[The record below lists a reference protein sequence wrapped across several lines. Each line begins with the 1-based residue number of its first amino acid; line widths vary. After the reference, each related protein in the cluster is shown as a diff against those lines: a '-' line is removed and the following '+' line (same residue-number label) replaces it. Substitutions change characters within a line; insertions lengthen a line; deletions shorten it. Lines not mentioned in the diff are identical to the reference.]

1 MSRGINLMS
10 HSVKLEE
17 RVFETRLG
25 LEVMISRAAVWL
37 DAKKEHYRWN

>member
-25 LEVMISRAAVWL
+25 LEVISRAAVWL